1 MFDAKV
7 RLARA
12 ARVVSR
18 RAGRGGTT
26 APGRLLLKLDEHAI
40 GRLGGRLEDGAVLL
54 SATNGK
60 TTTASMPAGI
70 LERAGEHVVR
80 NRAGSNMHW
89 GVATALPHAGRRQRQ
104 LRLLGV
110 DEAWPPHAAGELGPP
125 ALI

>member
-1 MFDAKV
+1 MFEAKV

-26 APGRLLLKLDEHAI
+26 APGRLLLRLDGHAI
-40 GRLGGRLEDGAVLL
+40 ARLGQRLDDGAALL

-60 TTTASMPAGI
+60 TTTASMLAGI
-70 LERAGEHVVR
+70 LERSGERVVR

-89 GVATALPHAGRRQRQ
+89 GVAPPLLHARRQPR
-104 LRLLGV
+104 R
-110 DEAWPPHAAGELGPP
+110 PGP
-125 ALI
+125 